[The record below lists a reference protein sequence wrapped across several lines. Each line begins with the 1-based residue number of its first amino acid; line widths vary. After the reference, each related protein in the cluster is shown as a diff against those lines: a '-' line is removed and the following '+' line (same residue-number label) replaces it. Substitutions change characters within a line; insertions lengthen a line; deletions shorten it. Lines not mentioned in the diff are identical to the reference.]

1 MRAEQ
6 GGAAPGLEH
15 GSDNILKHQAS
26 ERLPLLLV
34 KDAGE
39 ACLWVDGLKGDKRV
53 KVHRENR
60 CRGCIKKASL
70 RFFAGYP
77 TPNFEMEECRNIP
90 MHRRVITFSR
100 NAFLPLTT
108 VCRNR
113 CGYCCFRTPVR
124 EGCVMS
130 PDDALRTMDTSASLG
145 CTEALFTFG
154 ERPGAV
160 PGFSAIL
167 DRIGYADIL
176 DYVYDLSLAAI
187 ERGLLPH
194 TNAGILSYEELD
206 RLRGVSASM
215 GLMLETTADL
225 PAHQNSP
232 GKDPAVRIDMIENA
246 GRLSIP
252 FTTGILIGI
261 GETFADR
268 EESLSVIR
276 DLHLRFGHIQ
286 EVIVQN
292 FRPKSGTLM
301 EDTPTPGTDELCAT
315 ITLAREI
322 LPPDVAVQI
331 PPNLADAS
339 HLIGCGVDD
348 LGGISPLT
356 IDYVNPERPWPQ
368 IEELRRVAGDAELRE
383 RLCIYPQ
390 YIERGWYPP
399 LLEPLIQRLTEKI
412 AAPDPIEGG

>member
-1 MRAEQ
+1 
-6 GGAAPGLEH
+6 
-15 GSDNILKHQAS
+15 
-26 ERLPLLLV
+26 
-34 KDAGE
+34 
-39 ACLWVDGLKGDKRV
+39 
-53 KVHRENR
+53 
-60 CRGCIKKASL
+60 
-70 RFFAGYP
+70 
-77 TPNFEMEECRNIP
+77 

-124 EGCVMS
+124 EGCVMP
-130 PDDALRTMDTSASLG
+130 PDDALRTMEASARLG

-160 PGFSAIL
+160 AGFDAVL
-167 DRIGYADIL
+167 GRIGYADIL

-194 TNAGILSYEELD
+194 TNAGILSYDELD
-206 RLRGVSASM
+206 RLRGVNASM
-215 GLMLETTADL
+215 GLMLETTADI
-225 PAHQNSP
+225 PAHRNSP

-252 FTTGILIGI
+252 FTTGILVGI
-261 GETFADR
+261 GETMEDR

-276 DLHLRFGHIQ
+276 DLHVRFGHIQ

-292 FRPKSGTLM
+292 FCPKPGTLM
-301 EDTPTPGTDELCAT
+301 EGAPAPGTDELCAT
-315 ITLAREI
+315 IALAREV
-322 LPPDVAVQI
+322 LPADVAVQI

-339 HLIGCGVDD
+339 HLVGCGVDD
-348 LGGISPLT
+348 LGGVSPLT

-368 IEELRRVAGDAELRE
+368 LEELRRVAGDAELRE

-390 YIERGWYPP
+390 YIEKGWYPP
-399 LLEPLIQRLTEKI
+399 LLEPLIRRLAARI
-412 AAPDPIEGG
+412 AAPGGGEGA